1 LKKLPIFVGWASWR
15 KVNWF
20 EANQPRIAKFA
31 RAVGADL
38 VVVGHRRRNF
48 LELVV
53 GGSGGYIVDNV
64 DCSLLVAQTT
74 ISDTA
79 FEAELRE
86 LDAALV

>member
-1 LKKLPIFVGWASWR
+1 LSW
-15 KVNWF
+15 WS
-20 EANQPRIAKFA
+20 
-31 RAVGADL
+31 GA
-38 VVVGHRRRNF
+38 
-48 LELVV
+48 
-53 GGSGGYIVDNV
+53 SGGYIVDNV